1 MSENQVI
8 KQLDRILKMLIE
20 QTLTN
25 KEVFNSKEAG
35 LYMGL
40 SPDYVCTLARM
51 GKFPSSRPNGGKCF
65 YKRSDLHHWLLSRS
79 RVVSSAIREAEKMS
93 IQEYSLY
100 WVLSKMRARAATR
113 VKKLRTITKKR

>member
-40 SPDYVCTLARM
+40 SPDYVCTLARRDL
-51 GKFPSSRPNGGKCF
+51 FPSSRPNNGKRF
-65 YKRSDLHHWLLSRS
+65 YKRSDLHSWLLASGRKS
-79 RVVSSAIREAEKMS
+79 ISPIMEAEKMS
-93 IQEYSLY
+93 ILNPE
-100 WVLSKMRARAATR
+100 RG
-113 VKKLRTITKKR
+113 